1 MGVRYSIRQDVVII
15 EFEGTYE
22 PHDIKR
28 KFLEALGDSK
38 CPTPAALL
46 IDVTRSKS
54 LATRPA
60 ADIRTVA
67 EFLGPFAD
75 RIGSRVA
82 VVASSD
88 VHYGLSQMGAV
99 YSERVGV
106 AAKVFRTSLEALA
119 WLKSP
124 PAALA

>member
-1 MGVRYSIRQDVVII
+1 MAVQYSIRQDVVTM
-15 EFEGTYE
+15 EFAGVYE
-22 PHDIKR
+22 PQDVTR
-28 KFLEALGDSK
+28 SFLEALADPAF
-38 CPTPAALL
+38 PTPAALL

-60 ADIRTVA
+60 ADIRMVA

-75 RIGSRVA
+75 RIGGRVA

-88 VHYGLSQMGAV
+88 VHFGLSQMGAV

-106 AAKVFRTSLEALA
+106 AAKVFRTTDDALA
-119 WLKSP
+119 WLKSS
-124 PAALA
+124 PAARA